1 MKIALQ
7 LHSLKNFNSCV
18 SVLGGLESAPISR
31 LKNLKNI
38 PDNMSSKLEKLKE
51 QYSPLNGYR
60 NYRGFGKV
68 QHCIPL
74 LGVYLRDLTL
84 ISDGNAKYLDENKT
98 LINFDRM
105 KLIAD
110 RVLEFN
116 EIDASTYLQDIEFL
130 PDLSSK
136 LDQLPIFTSEEL
148 YQKSLKLQPIVGTKS
163 PEQQLEELQSEFD
176 KYKSDT
182 QKQIEVL
189 HSQLQ
194 HVETVFDLYKTSKE
208 PKASSKTKKDLN
220 NIRVQLLNAMLLC
233 DDLLDEPT
241 D

>member
-1 MKIALQ
+1 LY
-7 LHSLKNFNSCV
+7 LHKLITN
-18 SVLGGLESAPISR
+18 R
-31 LKNLKNI
+31 NI
-38 PDNMSSKLEKLKE
+38 
-51 QYSPLNGYR
+51 
-60 NYRGFGKV
+60 
-68 QHCIPL
+68 
-74 LGVYLRDLTL
+74 GVYLRDLTL